1 MKKIYNKIKNFIF
14 KQYSDILKM
23 KYDFTS
29 DEIGKKNLSLIK
41 EGLALIALSALT
53 TGFYFLMTNHK
64 TIGFSFII
72 LSSII
77 ATGTLRMN

>member
-53 TGFYFLMTNHK
+53 IGFYFLMTNHK
-64 TIGFSFII
+64 TIGLSLII